1 MANNNKISCIKC
13 RREFTVSA
21 FGNHNQSSKTCVSN
35 VLIIK
40 GSIRKTDSSYYPPD
54 LKCLHCGKICKN
66 KNSYINHTITCP
78 KNEDRRLT
86 PFMDDE
92 FQRSM
97 ERSNQ
102 YIKAEKEGL
111 PKPICSEETKDKHR
125 RHNESRT
132 EEWHRENGKKIS
144 AAIIQKIINDEWHF
158 IGVKK
163 NIITYYN
170 GIAFHSSWEVKYA
183 QCLDYN
189 NIKWERNR
197 DWFPYEWN
205 GKEKKYLP
213 DFYLPESDEY
223 IEIKGRK
230 LPIDD
235 AKWSHFP
242 SDKKLSVLMKPE
254 LNKLGIKV

>member
-1 MANNNKISCIKC
+1 MANNNKVSCIKC

-21 FGNHNQSSKTCVSN
+21 FGNHNQNSKTCVKD

-40 GSIRKTDSSYYPPD
+40 GTIRKIDELNYPTD
-54 LKCLHCGKICKN
+54 LKCPHCGKICKN
-66 KNSYINHTITCP
+66 KNSYINHIVTCS
-78 KNEDRRLT
+78 KNENRRLT
-86 PFMDDE
+86 PFMDNDY
-92 FQRSM
+92 QRKK
-97 ERSNQ
+97 EKSNQ

-111 PKPICSEETKDKHR
+111 PKPMPSA
-125 RHNESRT
+125 ESREKTRIRNATRT
-132 EEWHRENGKKIS
+132 EEWHRENGKRIS
-144 AAIIQKIINDEWHF
+144 ASIIQKIINDEWHF

-183 QCLDYN
+183 QWLDSN
-189 NIKWERNR
+189 NIKWARNR

-230 LPIDD
+230 LPVDE
-235 AKWSHFP
+235 AKWTQFP
-242 SDKKLSVLMKPE
+242 SNKKLTVLMKPE

>member
-1 MANNNKISCIKC
+1 MTKRGPYKKAQPIITDNTCDYGCGEKATHINGQGKFICNASQNKCPAM
-13 RREFTVSA
+13 RRKNSDGILCSHETMGQDAVTQMYRERYIAMSDDA
-21 FGNHNQSSKTCVSN
+21 KTRCNHT
-35 VLIIK
+35 K
-40 GSIRKTDSSYYPPD
+40 G
-54 LKCLHCGKICKN
+54 KN
-66 KNSYINHTITCP
+66 KETYEPLARGAAN
-78 KNEDRRLT
+78 L
-86 PFMDDE
+86 
-92 FQRSM
+92 
-97 ERSNQ
+97 
-102 YIKAEKEGL
+102 KEGYSSGRL
-111 PKPICSEETKDKHR
+111 KVPTRSEE
-125 RHNESRT
+125 S
-132 EEWHRENGKKIS
+132 HRENGKKIS

-183 QCLDYN
+183 QWLDYN

-197 DWFPYEWN
+197 DWFPYGWN

-235 AKWSHFP
+235 AKWTQFP
-242 SDKKLSVLMKPE
+242 SDKKLTVLMKPE